1 MVVFALAQ
9 NAIIFVLLDYVEG
22 NKGIT
27 SAVLNGFSKNTI
39 LVVAAKGVHEDVGL
53 GRGHMYTATTFVN
66 GTSLDLCVVALGNFE
81 PRSEHILDC
90 DTLDLLLGTLA
101 LQVDAHHLA
110 VLDLRV
116 LDLDGVVWVGQAV
129 DGAGPEVLE
138 LCVGYENIGVDQNA
152 GSIMVLLVSE
162 QLTAGQVDES
172 TGERDQDREPRLE
185 FLLV

>member
-1 MVVFALAQ
+1 M
-9 NAIIFVLLDYVEG
+9 
-22 NKGIT
+22 
-27 SAVLNGFSKNTI
+27 
-39 LVVAAKGVHEDVGL
+39 
-53 GRGHMYTATTFVN
+53 
-66 GTSLDLCVVALGNFE
+66 
-81 PRSEHILDC
+81 
-90 DTLDLLLGTLA
+90 LGTLA

-138 LCVGYENIGVDQNA
+138 LRVGYEYIRVDQNA

-162 QLTAGQVDES
+162 QLTARQVDES
-172 TGERDQDREPRLE
+172 TRERDQDREPRLE

>member
-1 MVVFALAQ
+1 MVVLALTQ
-9 NAIIFVLLDYVEG
+9 NAIVFILLDHVEG
-22 NKGIT
+22 DEGIT
-27 SAVLNGFSKNTI
+27 AAALYSLSEDTI

-53 GRGHMYTATTFVN
+53 GRGHMHATTTFAN
-66 GTSLDLCVVALGNFE
+66 GASLDLCVVALGDLE
-81 PRSEHILDC
+81 ARPEHVLDC
-90 DTLDLLLGTLA
+90 HTLNLLLGTLA
-101 LQVDAHHLA
+101 LQVDTHHLA

-152 GSIMVLLVSE
+152 GGIMVLLVAE

-172 TGERDQDREPRLE
+172 AGEGDQDGEARL
-185 FLLV
+185 